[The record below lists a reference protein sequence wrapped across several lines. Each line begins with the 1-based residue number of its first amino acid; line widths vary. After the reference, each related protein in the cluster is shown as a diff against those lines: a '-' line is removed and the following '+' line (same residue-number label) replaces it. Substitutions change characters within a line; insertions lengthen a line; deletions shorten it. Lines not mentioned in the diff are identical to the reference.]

1 MPADKNE
8 AISKVAGLVEQK
20 KVKSETDVTIHL
32 RKEIER
38 VRSENRALRDRSG
51 FLKELMVFVKD
62 ALEASEPLPPVKFH
76 YPKSKVE
83 GDIVAVIKLS
93 DWHIGQ
99 QTNPAET
106 EGFGR
111 FNFAIAQERVNYIA
125 EKFLAW
131 IHNHRQVFRI
141 SKLVILGEADFI
153 SGDIHEEL
161 RRTNEFPVP
170 VQSVKAGQLL
180 AQFVS
185 TLAPHFDEIVL
196 SEVGADNHSRLQP
209 KPQFKEKS
217 FNSMSYMVYAL
228 CNALLE
234 KHKNIEF
241 LFAQGIKQ
249 LVDVNGKKILTE
261 HGDTVK
267 AWMGIPFYGMERYR
281 GKEASKRM
289 QTDLGFDYMSCGHW
303 HVPGVVSGN
312 ILTNGSLCGTDEF
325 DHGCGRHADPAQ
337 VSFLMHRRYGVF
349 DWVAWRPKR

>member
-1 MPADKNE
+1 MTANSDD
-8 AISKVAGLVEQK
+8 AISKVAGLVKEK
-20 KVKSETDVTIHL
+20 KAKQETDVAIHL
-32 RKEIER
+32 RKECER
-38 VRSENRALRDRSG
+38 LRTENHTLRDHSG
-51 FLKELMVFVKD
+51 FLKELIAGVKE

-76 YPKSKVE
+76 YPKSKAE
-83 GDIVAVIKLS
+83 GDIVAAIKLS

-99 QTNPAET
+99 RTNPAET

-111 FNFAIAQERVNYIA
+111 FDFEIAQERVNYIA
-125 EKFLAW
+125 EKFLGW
-131 IHNHRQVFRI
+131 IHTHRQVFRI
-141 SKLVILGEADFI
+141 PRLVILGEADWI

-161 RRTNEFPVP
+161 RRTNEFPIP
-170 VQSVKAGQLL
+170 VQTVKAGQLL

-185 TLAPHFDEIVL
+185 TLAPHFPEIVF
-196 SEVGADNHSRLQP
+196 SQVGADNHGRLQP
-209 KPQFKEKS
+209 RPQFKEKS
-217 FNSMSYMVYAL
+217 TNSMSFMVYAL

-234 KHKNIEF
+234 KHDNIEF

-249 LVDVNGKKILTE
+249 LVDINGKKFLTE

-289 QTDLGFDYMSCGHW
+289 QTELGFDYMSCGHW

-337 VSFLMHRRYGVF
+337 VSFLVHRKYGIF
-349 DWVAWRPKR
+349 DWTAWRPKR